1 MNKERGAEQDFITID
16 EVIDLGTNF
25 DIYTGKS

>member
-1 MNKERGAEQDFITID
+1 MGWNDELCESHAAELALKF
-16 EVIDLGTNF
+16 GTNF